1 MQELCRN
8 VKFLAGRSLGGGSDD
23 LHIIYQMLVE
33 AFFDSENVNVV
44 DEIDEE
50 MGLLKK
56 TWIIPG
62 INQMPHNLW
71 FTWALFNHFAI
82 SDQVDLEPLQNLLG
96 ENTKGAKTTK
106 DSDYCDMI
114 NLLTLRMKTCLKLT

>member
-1 MQELCRN
+1 MQL
-8 VKFLAGRSLGGGSDD
+8 GRWLSIY

-44 DEIDEE
+44 DEIDEQ

-62 INQMPHNLW
+62 VNQMPRNLC

-82 SDQVDLEPLQNLLG
+82 SDQVDLESLQNLLG

-106 DSDYCDMI
+106 NSDYCDMI
-114 NLLTLRMKTCLKLT
+114 NLLTLRMKACLKVT

>member
-1 MQELCRN
+1 MQL
-8 VKFLAGRSLGGGSDD
+8 GRWLSIY

-44 DEIDEE
+44 DEIDEQ

-62 INQMPHNLW
+62 VNQMPRNLC

-82 SDQVDLEPLQNLLG
+82 SDQVDLESLQNLLG